1 MAKNSKL
8 LDHPEVQQADTLN
21 YVAGTVF
28 CVAFMVAA
36 YLLTERHALDFMG
49 LLKAVSGLTLLALI
63 AQSMLFYGL
72 SLSREHYAKS
82 VTLALTVPLFV
93 LSIGLTV
100 WMFHT
105 LFLRVMLPPGPGM
118 IDPSLLH

>member
-1 MAKNSKL
+1 MAKKPKL
-8 LDHPEVQQADTLN
+8 LEHPEVQQADTLN
-21 YVAGTVF
+21 YLAATVF
-28 CVAFMVAA
+28 CTSFMVAA
-36 YLLTERHALDFMG
+36 FLLTERHALDYMG
-49 LLKAVSGLTLLALI
+49 LLKAVSGLTLLALVS
-63 AQSMLFYGL
+63 QSFLYFGL

-105 LFLRVMLPPGPGM
+105 LFLRVMLPPGPGVM
-118 IDPSLLH
+118 DPSLLH